1 MTSVASP
8 ASATISKVAALLSA
22 PRAKRCIELGP
33 PVRPSFNAGCGS
45 TRKSP
50 WAEMGRSSPAMGRTL
65 LTDPSA
71 AVARGSAMLDVV
83 RPSEMEFGDCKDA
96 SL

>member
-33 PVRPSFNAGCGS
+33 PVRPSLNAGCGS

-65 LTDPSA
+65 LHGSLSCRCPGLGDAGRRSA
-71 AVARGSAMLDVV
+71 V
-83 RPSEMEFGDCKDA
+83 
-96 SL
+96 